1 MDPIADMLTRIR
13 NAKAVG
19 HMTVSFPYSK
29 IKAGILD
36 ILKKENFIDSYERKG
51 KSVRKSIVVKL
62 KYQKDGSS
70 TIDDIKRVSR
80 PGKRIY
86 KKATE
91 LYPVRQ
97 GFGIMIVST
106 PEGLL
111 TGKEARKK
119 KLCGE
124 VICTIW

>member
-13 NAKAVG
+13 NAQAVG
-19 HMTVSFPYSK
+19 HPTVSFPYSK
-29 IKAGILD
+29 MKAGIMA
-36 ILKKENFIDSYERKG
+36 IFEKERLIDSYERKG
-51 KSVRKSIVVKL
+51 KSVRKSIVVAL
-62 KYQKDGSS
+62 KYGKDGTSAIGS
-70 TIDDIKRVSR
+70 LERVSK

-86 KKATE
+86 KKASE

-97 GFGIMIVST
+97 GFGVMIVST

-119 KLCGE
+119 KLGGE
-124 VICTIW
+124 VICKVW

>member
-13 NAKAVG
+13 NAQAVG
-19 HMTVSFPYSK
+19 HATVSFPYSK
-29 IKAGILD
+29 IKAGIIA
-36 ILKKENFIDSYERKG
+36 ILEKERLIDSFERKG
-51 KSVRKSIVVKL
+51 KNIHKSIVVKL
-62 KYQKDGSS
+62 KYGKDGSS
-70 TIDDIKRVSR
+70 AISSLERVSKS
-80 PGKRIY
+80 GKRIY
-86 KKATE
+86 KKASE

-119 KLCGE
+119 KLGGE
-124 VICTIW
+124 IICKVW